1 MVDRYPTKISKQT
14 KIIDGAKTL
23 ITQLPQ
29 LRHLLLMQRD
39 FVGKLQPFLM
49 DVIVDNNDVYR
60 DADSALSIKR
70 TKRPISS
77 GARLLPIATPSPLKQ
92 AKTDSLAAS
101 NNNTITPIKE
111 VQHAPQISDDA
122 STPSNSKSDTTL
134 KYPFMSRAIGSN
146 VDLTLD
152 NACKVASDVVSML
165 QDNIGNNIEL
175 TYRDTRNGRMKSFI
189 RVPKATSEK
198 SFNMSIAWVKSAVK
212 HNSGDGVNLSD
223 SVRRVTKE
231 LYSLDQNSVLEA
243 LNDLGVNTV
252 T

>member
-1 MVDRYPTKISKQT
+1 MVP
-14 KIIDGAKTL
+14 KTL
-23 ITQLPQ
+23 ITQPPQ
-29 LRHLLLMQRD
+29 LRHLRAMQRD

-49 DVIVDNNDVYR
+49 DVIVDNNAVYR

-77 GARLLPIATPSPLKQ
+77 GARLLPIATSSPLNLKQ

-111 VQHAPQISDDA
+111 VQHAPQISDDV

-134 KYPFMSRAIGSN
+134 KYPFVSRAIGSN

-152 NACKVASDVVSML
+152 DAYKVASDVVSML

-175 TYRDTRNGRMKSFI
+175 TYRDTRNERMKSFI

-198 SFNMSIAWVKSAVK
+198 SFNMNKAWVKSAVEFYCPAPP
-212 HNSGDGVNLSD
+212 HS
-223 SVRRVTKE
+223 
-231 LYSLDQNSVLEA
+231 YWSLQRFV
-243 LNDLGVNTV
+243 
-252 T
+252 